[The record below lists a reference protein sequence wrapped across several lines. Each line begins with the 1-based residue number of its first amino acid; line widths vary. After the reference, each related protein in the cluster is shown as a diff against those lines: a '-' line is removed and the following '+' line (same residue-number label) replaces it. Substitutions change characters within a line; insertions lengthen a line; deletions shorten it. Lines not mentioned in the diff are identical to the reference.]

1 MNHREKPGKKTAA
14 HFLEAERVS
23 TERTAMKSL
32 DLADGGLLLY
42 DEAFLPRELADRY
55 FLDLRDH
62 CAWDQKPA
70 LFGHMQPRLTASY
83 GDPGVV
89 YRYSGTENHALPWTD
104 SMLEIKAKIEAVR
117 GTFNYCLLNR
127 YRSGS
132 DSMGWHA
139 DDEPEMGP
147 IIGSLSLG
155 ATREFRIRHNTTR
168 ETMVLPAGHGTLI
181 IMAGTMQQFW
191 KHDVPKT
198 KEIVGER
205 INLTF
210 RRITSPATSR

>member
-1 MNHREKPGKKTAA
+1 METIE
-14 HFLEAERVS
+14 L
-23 TERTAMKSL
+23 T
-32 DLADGGLLLY
+32 DGGLLLY

-55 FLDLRDH
+55 FIELRDQ
-62 CAWDQKPA
+62 CIWEQKPGI
-70 LFGHMQPRLTASY
+70 FGHMQPRLTASY
-83 GDPGVV
+83 GDEGVI
-89 YRYSGTENHALPWTD
+89 YRYSGTENVALPWTAT
-104 SMLEIKAKIEAVR
+104 MMEIKEKIEAVQ
-117 GTFNYCLLNR
+117 GEYNYCLLNR

-139 DDEPEMGP
+139 DDEPEMGK

-155 ATREFRIRHNTTR
+155 ATRQFRIRHNFTR
-168 ETMVLPAGHGTLI
+168 ETMTFSASNGALM

-198 KEIVGER
+198 KTKIGER

-210 RRITSPATSR
+210 RKIVKE